1 MANVLIVGAKP
12 KVSSRQINCSDRA
25 KVPRHQSRLFHQ
37 GAISHCKGWW
47 TFSLNSVYFHWR
59 KCTVNNY
66 EAETHEV
73 LFDSLFHGLSV
84 HANIWPLLKE
94 LNSACALKGNMY
106 LTYNP
111 RMKSAYKHRNHLHCI
126 TISHSITLQ
135 SWEYILYTQHT
146 QWHTQ
151 RYTINNRSIK

>member
-25 KVPRHQSRLFHQ
+25 KVPRHQSHYFHQ

-59 KCTVNNY
+59 KYTVNNHVT
-66 EAETHEV
+66 ETHEV
-73 LFDSLFHGLSV
+73 IFDYFM
-84 HANIWPLLKE
+84 AYRYMQIFWPLLKE
-94 LNSACALKGNMY
+94 LNGACALKGKMY

-111 RMKSAYKHRNHLHCI
+111 RMISAYKHRNYLHCI

-135 SWEYILYTQHT
+135 SWEYIIYTQHT